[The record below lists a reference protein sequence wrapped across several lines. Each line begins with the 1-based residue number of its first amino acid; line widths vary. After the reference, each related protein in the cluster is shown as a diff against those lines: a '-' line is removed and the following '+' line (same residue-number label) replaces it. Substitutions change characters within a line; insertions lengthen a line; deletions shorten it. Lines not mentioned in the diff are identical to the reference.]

1 MKGMKKTLGIGMVFA
16 LFLVGFSSVHAEEI
30 NPTTVLAAPETVSST
45 YPNNK
50 WELLSLM
57 GSGKLEPGTYEAT
70 FNEDE
75 INGLLEEG
83 LSSLNMKWFID
94 SASIKI
100 NDGYV
105 DISAHMLRPIS
116 GDMTAKGVIVIE
128 DGKPV
133 LKLSSAYYG
142 FFPVPVSFVERVG
155 NFVMKKKSPSDWFS
169 TKGVHWDD
177 AAFSNGELSF
187 VVSVPEEQ

>member
-1 MKGMKKTLGIGMVFA
+1 MKKTLGIGIVFA
-16 LFLVGFSSVHAEEI
+16 LFLVGFSSAHAEI
-30 NPTTVLAAPETVSST
+30 NPTTELTAPETVSST

-57 GSGKLEPGTYEAT
+57 ENGKLEPGTYEAT
-70 FNEDE
+70 FSENE
-75 INGLLEEG
+75 INDLLDEG
-83 LSSLNMKWFID
+83 LSSLDMKWFID
-94 SASIKI
+94 SASVKI
-100 NDGYV
+100 NDGYF

-142 FFPVPVSFVERVG
+142 FFPVPISFVERVG

-169 TKGVHWDD
+169 VRGVNWDATSLND
-177 AAFSNGELSF
+177 GELSF

>member
-1 MKGMKKTLGIGMVFA
+1 MKGMKKTLGIGIVFA
-16 LFLVGFSSVHAEEI
+16 LFLVGFSSAHAEI
-30 NPTTVLAAPETVSST
+30 NPTTELTAPETVSST

-57 GSGKLEPGTYEAT
+57 GNGKLEPGTYEAT
-70 FNEDE
+70 FSENE
-75 INGLLEEG
+75 INDLLEEG

-94 SASIKI
+94 SASVKI

-116 GDMTAKGVIVIE
+116 GEMTARGVISIE

-142 FFPVPVSFVERVG
+142 FFPVPASFVERVG

-169 TKGVHWDD
+169 VKGVNWDATTFND
-177 AAFSNGELSF
+177 GELSF
-187 VVSVPEEQ
+187 VVSVPEAQ